1 MTNYNP
7 AEAVESL
14 TVMMDSME
22 QKYLGDLH
30 ISNTSAL
37 LFLSCLVSDMENVT
51 INQRASYP
59 STKATISLQ
68 ESLPASGLFY
78 FLIVI
83 ASNTSFGLEL
93 QLEDSESFTRRFL
106 YQGRE
111 RQVGRRMVMTAEE
124 TNTSNLHEYY
134 VSFRSTLHFQSD
146 LDNNI

>member
-30 ISNTSAL
+30 ISNISAM

-59 STKATISLQ
+59 STKATISVQ

-93 QLEDSESFTRRFL
+93 QLEDSQR
-106 YQGRE
+106 
-111 RQVGRRMVMTAEE
+111 
-124 TNTSNLHEYY
+124 
-134 VSFRSTLHFQSD
+134 
-146 LDNNI
+146 

>member
-1 MTNYNP
+1 M
-7 AEAVESL
+7 
-14 TVMMDSME
+14 
-22 QKYLGDLH
+22 
-30 ISNTSAL
+30 

-134 VSFRSTLHFQSD
+134 VSFRSTLHLQS
-146 LDNNI
+146 DNNI

>member
-93 QLEDSESFTRRFL
+93 QLEDSQR
-106 YQGRE
+106 
-111 RQVGRRMVMTAEE
+111 
-124 TNTSNLHEYY
+124 
-134 VSFRSTLHFQSD
+134 
-146 LDNNI
+146 